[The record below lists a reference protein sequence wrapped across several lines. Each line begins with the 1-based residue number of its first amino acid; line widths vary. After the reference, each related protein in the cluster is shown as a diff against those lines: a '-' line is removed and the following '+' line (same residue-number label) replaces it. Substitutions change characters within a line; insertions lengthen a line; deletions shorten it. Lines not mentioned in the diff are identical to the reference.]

1 MSYITKLADISRK
14 IKEEKITSEDRNNVD
29 TITAIQE
36 VQHELSGLEMRM
48 TVLVDLGKIGAF
60 GLSGKTIADLHRV
73 FSVAKENLTNVFAL
87 HYDNY
92 AKVTVEFRGQR
103 FTMLTFEKKGYF
115 EVLVY
120 NMNGNEIIYKENVT
134 VNDDLHDV
142 THRIANKLIKYMNGL
157 IECAGC
163 HDGIQKEAVAGK
175 IYAGSF
181 CKECWEEK
189 GYKQEAAFYRA
200 ID

>member
-1 MSYITKLADISRK
+1 MSYVTKLANISRK
-14 IKEEKITSEDRNNVD
+14 IKEEEITPEDRNNVD

-36 VQHELSGLEMRM
+36 VQSELSELEMRM
-48 TVLVDLGKIGAF
+48 TVLVDLAQIGGF
-60 GLSGKTIADLHRV
+60 GLKGKTIADLHRV
-73 FSVAKENLTNVFAL
+73 FSVAKENLINVFAL

-103 FTMLTFEKKGYF
+103 FTMLTFEKKEYF

-120 NMNGNEIIYKENVT
+120 NMNGDEIIYREYIT
-134 VNDDLHDV
+134 VKDNLHDV
-142 THRIANKLIKYMNGL
+142 THHIANKLTKHMSGL
-157 IECAGC
+157 IECTGC

-189 GYKQEAAFYRA
+189 GYKKEAAFYRA
-200 ID
+200 LD

>member
-73 FSVAKENLTNVFAL
+73 FSVAKENLINVFAL

-120 NMNGNEIIYKENVT
+120 NMNGNEIIYREYITIKDN
-134 VNDDLHDV
+134 LYDV
-142 THRIANKLIKYMNGL
+142 TLHIANKLTKYMGGF

-163 HDGIQKEAVAGK
+163 HDGIKKEDVVGK

-189 GYKQEAAFYRA
+189 GYKQEADFYRA
-200 ID
+200 LD